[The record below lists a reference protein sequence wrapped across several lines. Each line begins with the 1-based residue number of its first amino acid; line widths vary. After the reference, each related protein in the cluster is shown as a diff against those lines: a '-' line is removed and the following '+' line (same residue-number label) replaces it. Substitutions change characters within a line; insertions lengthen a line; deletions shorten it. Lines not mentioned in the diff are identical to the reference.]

1 MLISILVQERE
12 ATDDHLPKTETKLTR
27 GLTSI
32 PSINVHVH
40 VLVSIIISTNTSQRK
55 AKNEQTNNNY
65 AVIVIEYIMDC
76 TVIAVNVD
84 INCVCAPDLYSDV
97 VNTRCVAFS

>member
-1 MLISILVQERE
+1 MNK
-12 ATDDHLPKTETKLTR
+12 P
-27 GLTSI
+27 
-32 PSINVHVH
+32 
-40 VLVSIIISTNTSQRK
+40 IIIM
-55 AKNEQTNNNY
+55 
-65 AVIVIEYIMDC
+65 VIVIEYIMDC